1 MQYQVQY
8 LLMVL
13 GGIQDRTAREERG
26 ATAVEWVV
34 ISAVLAALAVG
45 LGVTIK
51 SLVEGKSNEITLD
64 P

>member
-1 MQYQVQY
+1 MQYQMQY

-13 GGIQDRTAREERG
+13 GGIQDRIAKEERG

-51 SLVEGKSNEITLD
+51 NLVQSKSDEITLD